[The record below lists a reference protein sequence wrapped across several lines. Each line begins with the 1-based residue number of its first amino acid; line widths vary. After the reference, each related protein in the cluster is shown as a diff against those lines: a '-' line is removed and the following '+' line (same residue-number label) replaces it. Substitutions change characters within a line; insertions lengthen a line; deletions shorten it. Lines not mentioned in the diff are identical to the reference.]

1 MATKKKIELVDWYK
15 KIPERFLLKQHN
27 PYYNIHHI
35 KIPMRMLIC
44 GSSGSGK
51 TLTLLNLLHNM
62 PETYETVTIITKNK
76 DEPLYNYLDEK
87 YDKKGVK
94 IQEIDKD
101 GLPDLDKF
109 DKTQQHLM
117 VMDDLVGEKN
127 QKPMEQFFLRARK
140 KNVNLI
146 YISQSYY
153 AVPKMIRNNLT
164 YLIIKQV
171 SSMKNLL
178 MISREYDLGIDK
190 QTLTDM
196 YKDATKDKKGFLM
209 IDLDGDQ
216 NKKFRKNF
224 DEYYDCCSSDDE
236 DEASPRVAEGVS
248 SADSAGK
255 SGH

>member
-1 MATKKKIELVDWYK
+1 MPRQPKKAELVDWYK
-15 KIPERFLLKQHN
+15 KIPERFLLKSHN
-27 PYYNIHHI
+27 PHFNIHHI
-35 KIPMRMLIC
+35 KIPFRMLII

-51 TLTLLNLLHNM
+51 TQTLMSLIYNM
-62 PETYETVTIITKNK
+62 PDTFESIIVTTKNK
-76 DEPLYNYLDEK
+76 DEPLYNYMDEK
-87 YDKKGVK
+87 YGKKGIK

-109 DKTQQHLM
+109 DKTQQHLL

-127 QKPMEQFFLRARK
+127 QKPMCDFFIRARK
-140 KNVNLI
+140 KNCSLI

-190 QTLTDM
+190 TQLTTM
-196 YKDATKDKKGFLM
+196 YKDATKGKQGFLLM
-209 IDLDGDQ
+209 DLEGDPDER
-216 NKKFRKNF
+216 FRKNF
-224 DEYYDCCSSDDE
+224 DEYYDLKQGDESSSD
-236 DEASPRVAEGVS
+236 S
-248 SADSAGK
+248 DSDSEKGSKKA
-255 SGH
+255 